1 MEQVGKKGV
10 LETDVLTVALHGTF
24 PFIHPW
30 FYFLNEQVLPIPR
43 FVRLFK
49 DSCREDRRCTER
61 LGLTL
66 GMTMFIHS
74 KGALLPPI
82 WADGQNVY

>member
-30 FYFLNEQVLPIPR
+30 FYFPNEQVLPIPH

-49 DSCREDRRCTER
+49 DSCREDRRWTEAWSDLR
-61 LGLTL
+61 
-66 GMTMFIHS
+66 H
-74 KGALLPPI
+74 
-82 WADGQNVY
+82 DHVYSQQGGTFATHMG

>member
-10 LETDVLTVALHGTF
+10 LETDLLTIALHGTF
-24 PFIHPW
+24 PFVQPRFH
-30 FYFLNEQVLPIPR
+30 FMNEQVLPIPH

-49 DSCREDRRCTER
+49 GSCREDRRWTER

-74 KGALLPPI
+74 KGPLLPPI
-82 WADGQNVY
+82 